1 MILKHTHKQD
11 GTCTFSEIDKC
22 KDARAGFWEKEPVDN
37 IIQFCTTLDYS
48 LEILS
53 ATHYKLVKN

>member
-11 GTCTFSEIDKC
+11 GTCTLSEITTKEDPLYC
-22 KDARAGFWEKEPVDN
+22 FWKKEPVDN
-37 IIQFCTTLDYS
+37 IIQFCEALDYS